1 MANTGTPLG
10 KMIVEMDLNSSK
22 FTKSLTQVKR
32 SLKNS
37 ESQMKAQMA
46 VFDSSGN
53 KLGKLESQYNG
64 LNRSL
69 QINQK
74 HIDNLTKAYKEEV
87 AVNGEASVR
96 AQNLAKDINN
106 SVAKQAMLEKQLKAT
121 GAAMKV
127 EKLNIEELNNKMQ
140 ANTRLTD
147 AAAQKQSL
155 AGNKMGALRTQY
167 AGLGQKINDL
177 TRIREAERQKLEVIA
192 QTSGKTSSAYIN
204 QKARLVELDNEI
216 QTSITKMN
224 NYGKQIGGLSP
235 RFDNMRNSL
244 ANTATKFKEVGDKAW
259 ESGKNVSMR
268 FSLPLAAGIG
278 ATIKAAAN
286 FETAFTGVK
295 KTVDEVVDRNGKV
308 TYSYKTL
315 ETGIRQMAKE
325 IPASTTEI
333 SAVAEAAGQLGIQ
346 TPNVLGFTKTMINMG
361 VSTNMSSETAAT
373 SLARLANITQMSQ
386 KDFDKLG
393 SVIVDLGN
401 NLATTESEITE
412 MGLRLA
418 GAGKQVGMSE
428 GEILGLSAA
437 LSSVGIEAEAGGSAF
452 SKVMVKMQLAVE
464 KGVGAFTELEQ
475 IANKAGYTIGD
486 VSEAVLKGGKP
497 LKSMAKSLGMSEKSL
512 KSWYKEAD
520 KSKTALE
527 DFSTVAGMT
536 GEEFGKLFKADP
548 SKAIIKFIEGLK
560 DAKKHGTSAIKVL
573 DDMGITE
580 VRLRDSLLR
589 AANASGVF
597 SGAVSMGNK
606 AWKENKA
613 LTNEATKRYK
623 TFDSQMKIFKNRI
636 VDVAIDIGGPFM
648 KAMNSALRSAEPV
661 INGIKSMSKAF
672 SDASPATQKI
682 YYHPSSD
689 GGYGGTEYYGVR
701 RCC

>member
-295 KTVDEVVDRNGKV
+295 K
-308 TYSYKTL
+308 
-315 ETGIRQMAKE
+315 
-325 IPASTTEI
+325 
-333 SAVAEAAGQLGIQ
+333 
-346 TPNVLGFTKTMINMG
+346 
-361 VSTNMSSETAAT
+361 
-373 SLARLANITQMSQ
+373 
-386 KDFDKLG
+386 
-393 SVIVDLGN
+393 
-401 NLATTESEITE
+401 
-412 MGLRLA
+412 
-418 GAGKQVGMSE
+418 
-428 GEILGLSAA
+428 
-437 LSSVGIEAEAGGSAF
+437 
-452 SKVMVKMQLAVE
+452 
-464 KGVGAFTELEQ
+464 
-475 IANKAGYTIGD
+475 
-486 VSEAVLKGGKP
+486 
-497 LKSMAKSLGMSEKSL
+497 
-512 KSWYKEAD
+512 
-520 KSKTALE
+520 
-527 DFSTVAGMT
+527 
-536 GEEFGKLFKADP
+536 
-548 SKAIIKFIEGLK
+548 
-560 DAKKHGTSAIKVL
+560 
-573 DDMGITE
+573 
-580 VRLRDSLLR
+580 
-589 AANASGVF
+589 
-597 SGAVSMGNK
+597 
-606 AWKENKA
+606 
-613 LTNEATKRYK
+613 
-623 TFDSQMKIFKNRI
+623 
-636 VDVAIDIGGPFM
+636 
-648 KAMNSALRSAEPV
+648 NSR
-661 INGIKSMSKAF
+661 
-672 SDASPATQKI
+672 
-682 YYHPSSD
+682 
-689 GGYGGTEYYGVR
+689 
-701 RCC
+701 